1 MEAVD
6 QAARTTWAPYRHH
19 SRGSG
24 RHEGVLH
31 ASCGRSRVPLVTLRA
46 NAQELQ
52 VSTAVEENAGDA
64 SACGSRAA
72 SSQQTIASALEKL

>member
-1 MEAVD
+1 M
-6 QAARTTWAPYRHH
+6 ARWRLLTKLRVHH
-19 SRGSG
+19 GLFIATIVEG

-64 SACGSRAA
+64 SACGPAGPHRLSK
-72 SSQQTIASALEKL
+72 Q